1 MEAIM
6 VAAASP
12 AGRAA
17 KRSIRLMERPDT
29 DDPGAALH
37 REALV
42 IDICGTTNF
51 ALPAP
56 VGADGRGAL
65 ARARSGG
72 INAVVLTV
80 SAYDEGYEAC
90 LSQIARLLHFIEDKA
105 AAISLVTTTEGIRA
119 AQREGKIALVLAN
132 QTAAPLET
140 DWVTRL
146 TILARLGLRCTQ
158 VTYNEGNRLGSGC
171 LEPADTGLTAYGR
184 QVIAGLN
191 HVGVVPDVAHAGP
204 KTAADVIESSRG
216 PVICSHANAAALTRH
231 PRNLSDDLIR
241 RIADSGGVIG
251 VAAWSP
257 LNRQAPDRTPS
268 IEDYLDHVEHILSV
282 AGPDAVGLGL
292 DLNENSRALPGR
304 SGHALVYA
312 ALDPDIAALP
322 QSVAGLDSLDDVPA
336 ITAGLLRRGV
346 DPATVTKLLGAN
358 FLRVAEQCWPGG

>member
-1 MEAIM
+1 
-6 VAAASP
+6 
-12 AGRAA
+12 
-17 KRSIRLMERPDT
+17 LTERPDT
-29 DDPGAALH
+29 EDRAADLH

-56 VGADGRGAL
+56 VGPDGRGAL
-65 ARARSGG
+65 ARAKSGG

-80 SAYDEGYEAC
+80 SAYDEGYETC
-90 LSQIARLLHFIEDKA
+90 LSQIAKLLHFIEDKA
-105 AAISLVTTTEGIRA
+105 EAIGLVTTADGIRA
-119 AQREGKIALVLAN
+119 AQREGKLALILAN

-171 LEPADTGLTAYGR
+171 LEPTDTGLTAYGR
-184 QVIAGLN
+184 QVVAGLN
-191 HVGVVPDVAHAGP
+191 HAGVIPDVAHAGS
-204 KTAADVIESSRG
+204 KTAADIIESSRG
-216 PVICSHANAAALTRH
+216 PVICSHANAAALTPHR
-231 PRNLSDDLIR
+231 RNLSDDLMR
-241 RIADSGGVIG
+241 RIAGSGGVIG

-257 LNRQAPDRTPS
+257 LNRQTPERIPS
-268 IEDYLDHVEHILSV
+268 IDDYLDHVEYVVSV
-282 AGPDAVGLGL
+282 VGPDSVGLGL

-312 ALDPDIAALP
+312 ALDPDIASLP

-336 ITAGLLRRGV
+336 ITAGLMRRGV
-346 DPATVTKLLGAN
+346 DSGTVTKLLGRN
-358 FLRVAEQCWPGG
+358 FLRVAEQCWAGQ

>member
-1 MEAIM
+1 
-6 VAAASP
+6 
-12 AGRAA
+12 
-17 KRSIRLMERPDT
+17 MERPDT
-29 DDPGAALH
+29 EDPGANLH

-65 ARARSGG
+65 ARAKSGG

-80 SAYDEGYEAC
+80 SAYDEGYETC
-90 LSQIARLLHFIEDKA
+90 LSQIAGLLHFIEDKA
-105 AAISLVTTTEGIRA
+105 EAISLVTTADGIRG
-119 AQREGKIALVLAN
+119 AQREGKLALILAN

-140 DWVTRL
+140 DWVARL
-146 TILARLGLRCTQ
+146 TILERLGLRCTQ
-158 VTYNEGNRLGSGC
+158 LTYNEGNRLGSGC
-171 LEPADTGLTAYGR
+171 LESADTGLTAYGR
-184 QVIAGLN
+184 QVVAGLN
-191 HVGVVPDVAHAGP
+191 HAGVIPDVAHAGP
-204 KTAADVIESSRG
+204 RTAADIIEATRG
-216 PVICSHANAAALTRH
+216 PVICSHANAAALTPHR
-231 PRNLSDDLIR
+231 RNLSDDLMR

-251 VAAWSP
+251 AAAWSP
-257 LNRQAPDRTPS
+257 LNRQTPERIPT

-282 AGPDAVGLGL
+282 VGPDAVGLGL

-336 ITAGLLRRGV
+336 ITAGLLQRGV
-346 DPATVTKLLGAN
+346 DPGTVTKLLGGN
-358 FLRVAEQCWPGG
+358 FLRVAEQCWAGR